1 MNRKLS
7 LFLSL
12 MLAFAFVLSACGPA
26 ATQTQA
32 PATQA
37 PATEAP
43 TTAATEAPTTAA
55 TEAATEAATQA
66 ATEAPA
72 GEADLNALAEESKNE
87 KDGLLIHSIMGENN
101 WAPVIKAFNEKYP
114 WITVTALD
122 LGTTETFEKYYTESA
137 GGARTADMIIT
148 SSPDGWQDFIAKGEL
163 QVYHPANIAGM
174 PDFATLADGV
184 YAVSTDPMII
194 IYNKQLVTTP
204 PETMEAVAAYAS
216 DAANAG
222 KITTYD
228 AEKNGTGY
236 GINWFW
242 IAKKGDEGWK
252 TLETIGKSNVNMQ
265 TSAGNM
271 VNAVLTGEA
280 SVGYFVSAISVFPK
294 FPDAEPI
301 LGYSYQKD
309 GQVVL
314 VRGMGLTKAAKSP
327 ASAKLMMEFILSPEG
342 QIAWAEGGLTP
353 YRPDV
358 ADKAK
363 YHLQKVI
370 DAVGE
375 ENIIPFYFDPN
386 IASADKRAEFLA
398 KWKAAF
404 GRP

>member
-1 MNRKLS
+1 MNRKMNV
-7 LFLSL
+7 FLSL
-12 MLAFAFVLSACGPA
+12 MLALMFVIAACAPA
-26 ATQTQA
+26 STPTEA
-32 PATQA
+32 PATAA

-43 TTAATEAPTTAA
+43 TEAAATEV
-55 TEAATEAATQA
+55 

-72 GEADLNALAEESKNE
+72 EDPLAALVEESKNE
-87 KDGLLIHSIMGENN
+87 TEGLLVHSIMGENN
-101 WAPVIKAFNEKYP
+101 WAPVIAAFNAKYP

-122 LGTTETFEKYYTESA
+122 LGTTETFEKYYTEAA

-163 QVYHPANIAGM
+163 QVYKPMNIEGM
-174 PDFATLADGV
+174 PDFATLAEGV

-194 IYNKQLVTTP
+194 IYNKQLVSTP
-204 PETMEAVAAYAS
+204 PETMEAVAAFAS
-216 DAANAG
+216 DPANSG
-222 KITTYD
+222 KIVTYD

-242 IAKKGDEGWK
+242 IADKGDAGWAM
-252 TLETIGKSNVNMQ
+252 LETLGKSNVNMQ

-294 FPDAEPI
+294 YPDAEPI
-301 LGYSYQKD
+301 LGYSYPKD

-314 VRGMGLTKAAKSP
+314 VRGMGITKAAKSP
-327 ASAKLMMEFILSPEG
+327 ASAKLLMEFILSPEG
-342 QIAWAEGGLTP
+342 QIAWADGGLTP

-398 KWKAAF
+398 KWKTTF

>member
-1 MNRKLS
+1 MNRKLNVFVS
-7 LFLSL
+7 LT
-12 MLAFAFVLSACGPA
+12 LALVFVLAAC
-26 ATQTQA
+26 A
-32 PATQA
+32 PASTPTEA
-37 PATEAP
+37 PVTEPQATEAP
-43 TTAATEAPTTAA
+43 TEAPV
-55 TEAATEAATQA
+55 A

-72 GEADLNALAEESKNE
+72 VDPLAALAEESKGE
-87 KDGLLIHSIMGENN
+87 TEGLLVHSIMGENN
-101 WAPVIKAFNEKYP
+101 WAPVIAAFNAKYP

-163 QVYHPANIAGM
+163 QVYHPVNMEGM

-184 YAVSTDPMII
+184 YAVSTDPMVI
-194 IYNKQLVTTP
+194 IYNKQLVSTP
-204 PETMEAVAAYAS
+204 PETMADIAALAS
-216 DAANAG
+216 DPANAG
-222 KITTYD
+222 KIITYD

-242 IAKKGDEGWK
+242 ANKMGDAGWT

-271 VNAVLTGEA
+271 VNGVLTGEA
-280 SVGYFVSAISVFPK
+280 IAGYFVSAISVFPK

-314 VRGMGLTKAAKSP
+314 VRGMGITKAAASP
-327 ASAKLMMEFILSPEG
+327 ASAKLLMEFILSAEG
-342 QIAWAEGGLTP
+342 QIAWADGGLTP

-358 ADKAK
+358 ADQAK

-375 ENIIPFYFDPN
+375 ENIIPFFFDPN
-386 IASADKRAEFLA
+386 IASVANREAFLA
-398 KWKAAF
+398 KWKTAF

>member
-1 MNRKLS
+1 MNRQLN
-7 LFLSL
+7 LFVSF
-12 MLAFAFVLSACGPA
+12 MLALAFVLAACGPA
-26 ATQTQA
+26 GTSTPTEA

-37 PATEAP
+37 P
-43 TTAATEAPTTAA
+43 AATEAPTTAA
-55 TEAATEAATQA
+55 TEAATEAPA
-66 ATEAPA
+66 ATEAAA

-87 KDGLLIHSIMGENN
+87 TEGLLVHSIMGENN
-101 WAPVIKAFNEKYP
+101 WAPVIAAFNAKYP
-114 WITVTALD
+114 WIKVTALD
-122 LGTTETFEKYYTESA
+122 LGTTETFEKCYTESA

-163 QVYHPANIAGM
+163 QVYHPANIEGM
-174 PDFATLADGV
+174 PDFATLADSV

-194 IYNKQLVTTP
+194 IYNKQLVSTP
-204 PETMEAVAAYAS
+204 PDTMEAVAAFAS
-216 DAANAG
+216 DPANAG

-242 IAKKGDEGWK
+242 IGKKGDAGWT

-294 FPDAEPI
+294 FPDAEPV

-314 VRGMGLTKAAKSP
+314 VRGMGITKAAKSP
-327 ASAKLMMEFILSPEG
+327 ASAKLLMEFILSPEG

-375 ENIIPFYFDPN
+375 ENIIPFYFDPK
-386 IASADKRAEFLA
+386 IASADNRAAFLA

>member
-1 MNRKLS
+1 
-7 LFLSL
+7 
-12 MLAFAFVLSACGPA
+12 
-26 ATQTQA
+26 
-32 PATQA
+32 
-37 PATEAP
+37 
-43 TTAATEAPTTAA
+43 
-55 TEAATEAATQA
+55 
-66 ATEAPA
+66 
-72 GEADLNALAEESKNE
+72 
-87 KDGLLIHSIMGENN
+87 
-101 WAPVIKAFNEKYP
+101 
-114 WITVTALD
+114 
-122 LGTTETFEKYYTESA
+122 
-137 GGARTADMIIT
+137 
-148 SSPDGWQDFIAKGEL
+148 
-163 QVYHPANIAGM
+163 
-174 PDFATLADGV
+174 
-184 YAVSTDPMII
+184 MII

-204 PETMEAVAAYAS
+204 PDTMEAVAAFAA
-216 DAANAG
+216 DPANAG

-242 IAKKGDEGWK
+242 AANKGDAGWT

-271 VNAVLTGEA
+271 VNAVLSGEA
-280 SVGYFVSAISVFPK
+280 SVGYFVSGISVFPK

-314 VRGMGLTKAAKSP
+314 VRGMGITKAAASP
-327 ASAKLMMEFILSPEG
+327 ASAKLLMEFILSAEG
-342 QIAWAEGGLTP
+342 QIAWGEGGLTP

-375 ENIIPFYFDPN
+375 ENIIPFFFDPN
-386 IASADKRAEFLA
+386 IASADNRAAFLA
-398 KWKAAF
+398 KWKTAF

>member
-1 MNRKLS
+1 MNRKLNV
-7 LFLSL
+7 FLSL
-12 MLAFAFVLSACGPA
+12 MLALAFVLAAC
-26 ATQTQA
+26 A
-32 PATQA
+32 PAST
-37 PATEAP
+37 PTEAP
-43 TTAATEAPTTAA
+43 APEPQVTEAPA
-55 TEAATEAATQA
+55 EVPA

-72 GEADLNALAEESKNE
+72 VDPMAALVEESKGE
-87 KDGLLIHSIMGENN
+87 TEGLLVHSIMGENN
-101 WAPVIKAFNEKYP
+101 WAPVIAAFNAKYP

-122 LGTTETFEKYYTESA
+122 LGTTEPFEKYYTEPA

-148 SSPDGWQDFIAKGEL
+148 SSTDGWQEFIAKGEL
-163 QVYHPANIAGM
+163 QVYNPVNIEGM

-204 PETMEAVAAYAS
+204 PETMEAAAAYAS
-216 DAANAG
+216 DPANAG

-242 IAKKGDEGWK
+242 AAQKGDAGWP
-252 TLETIGKSNVNMQ
+252 TLEAIGKSNVNMQ

-271 VNAVLTGEA
+271 VNAVLSGEA
-280 SVGYFVSAISVFPK
+280 SIGYFVSAISVFPK
-294 FPDAEPI
+294 FPEAEPI

-314 VRGMGLTKAAKSP
+314 VRGMGITKAAASP
-327 ASAKLMMEFILSPEG
+327 ASAKLLMEFILSAEG
-342 QIAWAEGGLTP
+342 QIAWGEGGLTP

-358 ADKAK
+358 ADQAK

-375 ENIIPFYFDPN
+375 ENIIPFFFAPN
-386 IASADKRAEFLA
+386 IASADNRAAFLT
-398 KWKAAF
+398 KWKTAF

>member
-1 MNRKLS
+1 MNRKLN
-7 LFLSL
+7 LFLAL
-12 MLAFAFVLSACGPA
+12 MLTFAFVMSACAPA

-32 PATQA
+32 PATAA

-55 TEAATEAATQA
+55 TEAATQAATQ
-66 ATEAPA
+66 APA

-87 KDGLLIHSIMGENN
+87 KEGLLIYSIMGENN

-122 LGTTETFEKYYTESA
+122 LGTTETFERYYTESA

-148 SSPDGWQDFIAKGEL
+148 SAPGEWQEFIAKGEL
-163 QVYHPANIAGM
+163 QVYHPANLAGM

-184 YAVSTDPMII
+184 YAVSTDPFII
-194 IYNKQLVTTP
+194 IWNKQLVTNP
-204 PETMEAVAAYAS
+204 PATMADVATL
-216 DAANAG
+216 AADPAFAG

-228 AEKNGTGY
+228 AEKNGTGHA
-236 GINWFW
+236 INWFW
-242 IAKKGDEGWK
+242 TKKMGDAGWK

-271 VNAVLTGEA
+271 VKSILSGESA
-280 SVGYFVSAISVFPK
+280 VGYFVSGISVFPK
-294 FPDAEPI
+294 FPDAEAVM
-301 LGYSYQKD
+301 GWSYDKS
-309 GQVVL
+309 GQVVMI
-314 VRGMGLTKAAKSP
+314 RGMGITKAAKSP

-342 QIAWAEGGLTP
+342 QLAWSEGGLTA

-358 ADKAK
+358 ADKAQH
-363 YHLQKVI
+363 HLQKIV
-370 DAVGE
+370 DAVGQDK
-375 ENIIPFYFDPN
+375 IIFFNFDPE
-386 IASADKRAEFLA
+386 IADPANRQAFVD
-398 KWKAAF
+398 KWKTAL

>member
-1 MNRKLS
+1 MNRKWNM
-7 LFLSL
+7 FLSWL
-12 MLAFAFVLSACGPA
+12 LALVFGLAACAPA
-26 ATQTQA
+26 AQP
-32 PATQA
+32 PATA
-37 PATEAP
+37 APTSVPATVVSAVDP
-43 TTAATEAPTTAA
+43 
-55 TEAATEAATQA
+55 
-66 ATEAPA
+66 
-72 GEADLNALAEESKNE
+72 LVALAEASKSE
-87 KDGLLIHSIMGENN
+87 TEGLLVHSIMGENN
-101 WAPVIKAFNEKYP
+101 WAPVIAAFNAKYP

-148 SSPDGWQDFIAKGEL
+148 SSPDGWQGFIAKGEL
-163 QVYHPANIAGM
+163 QVYKPVNIEGM
-174 PDFATLADGV
+174 PDFATLAEGV

-194 IYNKQLVTTP
+194 IYNKQLVATP
-204 PETMEAVAAYAS
+204 PETMEAVAAFAS
-216 DAANAG
+216 DPANAG

-242 IAKKGDEGWK
+242 AANKGDAGWP
-252 TLETIGKSNVNMQ
+252 TLEAIGKSNVNMQ

-271 VNAVLTGEA
+271 VNAVLSGEA

-314 VRGMGLTKAAKSP
+314 VRGMGITKAAKSS
-327 ASAKLMMEFILSPEG
+327 ASAKLLMEFILSAEG
-342 QIAWAEGGLTP
+342 QMAWADGGLTP

-358 ADKAK
+358 ADQAK
-363 YHLQKVI
+363 YHLQRVI

-375 ENIIPFYFDPN
+375 ENIIPFFFDPN
-386 IASADKRAEFLA
+386 IASADNRAAFLA
-398 KWKAAF
+398 QWKTAF

>member
-1 MNRKLS
+1 MNRKLN

-12 MLAFAFVLSACGPA
+12 TLALAFVMAAC
-26 ATQTQA
+26 A
-32 PATQA
+32 PASTL
-37 PATEAP
+37 TEAP
-43 TTAATEAPTTAA
+43 TTEPPAVDAPTEA
-55 TEAATEAATQA
+55 A

-72 GEADLNALAEESKNE
+72 EDPLAALAEESKGE
-87 KDGLLIHSIMGENN
+87 TEGLLVHSIMGENN
-101 WAPVIKAFNEKYP
+101 WAPVIDAFNAKYP

-122 LGTTETFEKYYTESA
+122 LGTTETFEKYYTEAA

-148 SSPDGWQDFIAKGEL
+148 SSTDGWQDFIAKGEL
-163 QVYHPANIAGM
+163 QVYNPVNIEGM

-204 PETMEAVAAYAS
+204 PETMEAVAAFAS
-216 DAANAG
+216 DPANAG
-222 KITTYD
+222 KIVTYD

-242 IAKKGDEGWK
+242 AANKGDAGWV

-314 VRGMGLTKAAKSP
+314 VRGMGITKAAASP
-327 ASAKLMMEFILSPEG
+327 ASAKLLMEFILSAEG
-342 QIAWAEGGLTP
+342 QIAWADGGLTP

-363 YHLQKVI
+363 YHLQNVI

-375 ENIIPFYFDPN
+375 ENIIPFFFDPN
-386 IASADKRAEFLA
+386 IASADNRAAFLA
-398 KWKAAF
+398 KWKTAF

>member
-1 MNRKLS
+1 MNRKLNVI
-7 LFLSL
+7 LSVV
-12 MLAFAFVLSACGPA
+12 LALAFVLAACAPA
-26 ATQTQA
+26 AAPTEA
-32 PATQA
+32 PATAA
-37 PATEAP
+37 PATEVATEAP
-43 TTAATEAPTTAA
+43 TAAPTEAPVVDPMA
-55 TEAATEAATQA
+55 
-66 ATEAPA
+66 
-72 GEADLNALAEESKNE
+72 ALAEESKNE
-87 KDGLLIHSIMGENN
+87 KDGLLVHSIMGENN

-148 SSPDGWQDFIAKGEL
+148 SSTDGWQDFISKGEL
-163 QVYHPANIAGM
+163 QVYNPVNIEGM

-204 PETMEAVAAYAS
+204 PETMEAVAAFAS

-242 IAKKGDEGWK
+242 ANKKGDAGWA

-271 VNAVLTGEA
+271 VNAVLSGEA

-314 VRGMGLTKAAKSP
+314 VRGMGITKAAKSP
-327 ASAKLMMEFILSPEG
+327 ASAKLLMEFILSAEG

-370 DAVGE
+370 DAVGA
-375 ENIIPFYFDPN
+375 ENIIPFFFDPN
-386 IASADKRAEFLA
+386 IASADNRAAFLA
-398 KWKAAF
+398 KWKTAF